1 MARGRG
7 RAYVFVRWSGSSRQA
22 ARLGE
27 VAWAFEYNDR
37 LGRFNCFYY
46 GAAEAARVQPRNSPL
61 FPYGKCLTLPEL
73 TKAMSREGFTKA
85 GFDEVKV
92 FEIEEA
98 DPETA
103 LQFLV
108 QRSVAPD
115 ELAARVSSI
124 EETREILLRYGV
136 RGLANSRGFSAPFLW
151 YNMLP
156 GRSVPIRKLP
166 VHLFQL
172 RISADAEKETSASSD
187 VEGQIRKLAES
198 DPEVL
203 GLGECFIARVDASF
217 VVGLSV
223 AVDQKLTVGEGRT
236 IAERIEL
243 SIRRAFPKVSRVFTQ
258 IEAFQSSEI
267 D

>member
-1 MARGRG
+1 MARNSG
-7 RAYVFVRWSGSSRQA
+7 RAYVFVRWSGSSRRP

-46 GAAEAARVQPRNSPL
+46 GAAEAAQPLSPPL
-61 FPYGKCLTLPEL
+61 SPYGKCVTLPEL

-92 FEIEEA
+92 LEAEEA
-98 DPETA
+98 DPEMA
-103 LQFLV
+103 LQFMA
-108 QRSVAPD
+108 QRSVALD
-115 ELAARVSSI
+115 ERAARNDCI

-172 RISADAEKETSASSD
+172 RASATVELSLSSTDAED
-187 VEGQIRKLAES
+187 QIRKIAQS

-203 GLGECFIARVDASF
+203 GLGECFIARAASSF
-217 VVGLSV
+217 IIGLSV
-223 AVDQKLTVGEGRT
+223 AVAPKLTVGAGRT
-236 IAERIEL
+236 IAERIEQSL
-243 SIRRAFPKVSRVFTQ
+243 RRTFPKVNRAFIQ
-258 IEAFQSSEI
+258 IEPFGDDAEVSEQ
-267 D
+267 

>member
-7 RAYVFVRWSGSSRQA
+7 RAYVFVRWSGSSRQP

-37 LGRFNCFYY
+37 LSRFNCFYY
-46 GAAEAARVQPRNSPL
+46 GAAEAARVQPQNCPL

-85 GFDEVKV
+85 MSREGFTKAGFDEVKV

-98 DPETA
+98 HPETA

-108 QRSVAPD
+108 QHSVTPD

-172 RISADAEKETSASSD
+172 RVSADAEKETSASAD
-187 VEGQIRKLAES
+187 VEDQIRKLAES

-203 GLGECFIARVDASF
+203 GLGECFIARVAASF
-217 VVGLSV
+217 VDGLHV
-223 AVDQKLTVGEGRT
+223 AVDQKL
-236 IAERIEL
+236 
-243 SIRRAFPKVSRVFTQ
+243 
-258 IEAFQSSEI
+258 
-267 D
+267 